1 MLAWHPSIG
10 SSIPFLAPV
19 HACHPPSHP
28 AQTIL
33 DGEMVVDEDVAEDR
47 WDRRFLAYDMVMVNG
62 HSLVDRPW
70 MVSGWAPAR
79 GCWSVC
85 GATCGLLDG
94 GSRHVLRLPAV

>member
-1 MLAWHPSIG
+1 MHVCCPLA
-10 SSIPFLAPV
+10 L
-19 HACHPPSHP
+19 PP
-28 AQTIL
+28 QTIL

-70 MVSGWAPAR
+70 MVGGCAPAR

-85 GATCGLLDG
+85 SAMCGLLDG
-94 GSRHVLRLPAV
+94 GWRHVPRLPAV